1 MNQLKKHLCAIA
13 IISVLSVSCF
23 SGESTDRAMI
33 TRDTFIAALATH
45 FGLNDSELNN
55 LSRRGYG
62 RNELI
67 TLILISKKSSVQL
80 KEIIMQRD
88 RDAKLADLCGRYGI
102 SYDNILSESISQ
114 RQTIDDQ
121 LSNTHP

>member
-1 MNQLKKHLCAIA
+1 
-13 IISVLSVSCF
+13 
-23 SGESTDRAMI
+23 MI